1 MKVRYLKLKIKIKKI
16 YNFVRTSFGHTILEI
31 GIILSYLPI
40 LHSNDIDL
48 VKGFAGIA
56 LLFFLI
62 YTLLP
67 INTHEIAWNK
77 YKKYIKNEV
86 KKDDSLKHFET
97 EMKKLEGEI

>member
-1 MKVRYLKLKIKIKKI
+1 M
-16 YNFVRTSFGHTILEI
+16 EI

-67 INTHEIAWNK
+67 VNTHEIIWNK
-77 YKKYIKNEV
+77 YKKFIKEEV
-86 KKDDSLKHFET
+86 KNNEPLKYLED
-97 EMKKLEGEI
+97 KLVELESEL